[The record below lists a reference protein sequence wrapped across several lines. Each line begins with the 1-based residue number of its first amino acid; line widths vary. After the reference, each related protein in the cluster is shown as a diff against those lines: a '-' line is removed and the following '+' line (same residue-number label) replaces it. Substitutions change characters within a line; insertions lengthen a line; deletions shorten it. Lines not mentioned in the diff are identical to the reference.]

1 MDLSVIFSR
10 PYRVRFD
17 EAGADGRARA
27 STLVRYLQ
35 DLAWQH
41 SEAAGFDRAWYAER
55 GMGWLVRGL
64 ELTLLGGAHDGDTL
78 TVTTRIAGWRRM
90 WARRDSEVL
99 AASGSPI
106 ARASIDWV
114 LMDTS
119 GRPMRIPAE
128 MQTAVSRAEPF
139 TPNRVDLE
147 APPAD
152 ALRHSSLVRAVDVDP
167 MGHLNNAA
175 YVDLIDD
182 ALAAATGGRLGA
194 SATVRLVYLRP
205 ALPAM
210 TLTGALWSTDHGLGY
225 QLTGSDGPEDL
236 LRAIIT

>member
-1 MDLSVIFSR
+1 MDLSVTFSR

-17 EAGADGRARA
+17 EAGADGCARA
-27 STLVRYLQ
+27 SSLVRYLQ

-64 ELTLLGGAHDGDTL
+64 ELTLLGGARNGDTL

-99 AASGSPI
+99 GATGTPI

-114 LMDTS
+114 LLDTS

-128 MQTAVSRAEPF
+128 MQTSVSRAEPF
-139 TPNRVDLE
+139 TPIRVDLD
-147 APPAD
+147 APPDD
-152 ALRHSSLVRAVDVDP
+152 AVPHGSLVRAADVDP

-182 ALAAATGGRLGA
+182 ALAAATGRRLGA

-210 TLTGALWSTDHGLGY
+210 TVAGTIWPTDHGLGY
-225 QLTGSDGPEDL
+225 QLTGSGGPEDL